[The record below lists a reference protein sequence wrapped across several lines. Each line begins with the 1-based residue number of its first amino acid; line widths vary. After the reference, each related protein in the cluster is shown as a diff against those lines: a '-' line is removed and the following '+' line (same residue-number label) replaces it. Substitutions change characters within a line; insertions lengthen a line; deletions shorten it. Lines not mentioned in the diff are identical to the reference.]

1 MRRGCRDDDRLPQTY
16 GVEKLMG
23 EEMDRQSSGQG
34 VMYRDPIDA
43 VERDVSLSSELIDS
57 ASSLPH

>member
-1 MRRGCRDDDRLPQTY
+1 
-16 GVEKLMG
+16 MG